1 MFVPGYNKGYDIPV
15 EVRVNLDGET
25 GLNITGVVRIA
36 VDDSSTVH
44 IWQVNDNYTHIKNYV
59 QIEVGVFNDE

>member
-1 MFVPGYNKGYDIPV
+1 MFVPGYKKSYDIPV

-25 GLNITGVVRIA
+25 GLTITGVVLVA
-36 VDDSSTVH
+36 VDDASTIH
-44 IWQVNDNYTHIKNYV
+44 IWQANDNYTHIKNYV